1 MSYISVT
8 EGMRELK
15 LLAMAAALL
24 LCLTNYSAASAHA
37 LVVESNPRDG
47 ALLKQAPDRIRL
59 RFNVKIEKALT
70 RIRLT
75 KGDKQLVKL
84 PASDF
89 SRSAPEKLE
98 VLLPPLQPGDYL
110 LRYSVLAVD
119 GHDTQGILRFSITK

>member
-1 MSYISVT
+1 
-8 EGMRELK
+8 MRELK